1 MGNTTV
7 QAKYMDIRKFEPMS
21 TRPCKYCLALQ
32 DDSVFA
38 DFDVNPNGCLYLVR
52 ISFDG
57 YGCCE
62 PQAEIKEMDVVSSE
76 NLKAY
81 IENNSFQSPEISDLL
96 SKYFRENKSA
106 LWEEALVEHELI

>member
-1 MGNTTV
+1 
-7 QAKYMDIRKFEPMS
+7 MDIRKFEPIP

-32 DDSVFA
+32 EDSVFA
-38 DFDVNPNGCLYLVR
+38 DFDVDPNGCLYLVR

-62 PQAEIKEMDVVSSE
+62 PQTEIKEMDVVSSE
-76 NLKAY
+76 ILKAC
-81 IENNSFQSPEISDLL
+81 IENNSFQSPEIISILR
-96 SKYFRENKSA
+96 KYFRENRFA